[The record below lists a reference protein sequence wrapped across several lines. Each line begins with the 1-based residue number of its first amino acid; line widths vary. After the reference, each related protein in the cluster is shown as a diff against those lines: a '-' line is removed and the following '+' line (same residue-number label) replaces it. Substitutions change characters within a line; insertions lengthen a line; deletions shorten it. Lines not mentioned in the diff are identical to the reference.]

1 MAEHVLRV
9 SGLRAE
15 VAGREVL
22 TGVDLEVRSGE
33 VHVIMGPNGSGKST
47 LAHALMGR
55 PGYTITSGS
64 ILLDGVELVGAEPA
78 ERAQAGLFLA
88 LQQPI
93 EVPGVHLKDAMVAAG
108 IPPADVVERLD
119 KFDALANDLSIGLPA
134 ELAARRKQYEYY
146 RDRLLTFDELVV

>member
-64 ILLDGVELVGAEPA
+64 ILLDGVEGGPRGGRGRRRDSFWRSSSPLKSPVSISRTPWWPQEFLRQMSSSGSLRRRQWLVS
-78 ERAQAGLFLA
+78 GLSS
-88 LQQPI
+88 
-93 EVPGVHLKDAMVAAG
+93 
-108 IPPADVVERLD
+108 
-119 KFDALANDLSIGLPA
+119 SIG
-134 ELAARRKQYEYY
+134 R
-146 RDRLLTFDELVV
+146 